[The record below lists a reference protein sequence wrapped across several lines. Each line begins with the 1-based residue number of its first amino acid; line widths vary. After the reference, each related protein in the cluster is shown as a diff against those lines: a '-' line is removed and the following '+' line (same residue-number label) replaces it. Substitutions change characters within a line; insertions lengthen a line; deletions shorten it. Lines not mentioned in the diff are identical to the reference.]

1 MNKILIVDDN
11 PTIHEDIR
19 KILCPP
25 KAASILSEVESSL
38 FGAPADEGN
47 DVQFQIDSAFQGQ
60 EGLAKVEQAL
70 AAGTPY
76 SMAFMDVRMPPGW
89 DGVETIGHIWEK
101 YPELQVVICTAYTD
115 HSWADITRILGRS
128 DNFVILKK
136 PFDDVELLQLAH
148 ALTKKWELKRQVQ
161 DRMASLDE
169 MVRVRTREL
178 CASEERFQKAF
189 QASSVPMAILRSD
202 NQACVEVNDSFI
214 ALTARTRQETV
225 GSSPARLEQLILPQD
240 YERLLP
246 RLQNGGSLRD
256 YSCRVHRN
264 GKEVRDTVI
273 SVEPVKLG
281 SEDCLLLA
289 LHDVTEQRQ
298 LELQLRH
305 SQKMEAIG
313 QLAAG
318 IAHDFNN
325 LLTIIQ
331 GHAGIQ
337 LSRSGLDQEAAQ
349 SFDQVAQAAQ
359 RAAALTRQL
368 LAFSR
373 KQVMQRRPLL
383 LNETISG
390 MEPML
395 LRILGETIALE
406 CQCETGLGPVIADED
421 TIEQVIMN
429 LVVNA
434 HDAMSTGGKLR
445 IAAEPVELDAVAAKR
460 HPDAREGKFV
470 RLSVTDTGSGMD
482 TAVLVRIFEPF
493 FTTKPKD
500 KGTGLGLSTVYGI
513 VKQHEGWVEVESK
526 RNVGSTF
533 SVFLPL
539 SEHAEYVPAEPLPV
553 PEASGSEPAGETI
566 LLVEDEAPLRQ
577 FIASALAE
585 IGYKVLE
592 AEHGPAAISVWQM
605 AGQSIDLLL
614 TDMIMPNGLTGAAL
628 AKQLLEKSSRLHVIY
643 MSGYS
648 PELVENADRLVEGVN
663 FLSKPFDLS
672 HLINAV
678 RNCLKGKLESPLNTA
693 CATA

>member
-25 KAASILSEVESSL
+25 KVPGILSEVESSL
-38 FGAPADEGN
+38 FGAPSDEECN
-47 DVQFQIDSAFQGQ
+47 VQFQVDSAFQGL
-60 EGLAKVEQAL
+60 EGYNKVNQAL
-70 AAGTPY
+70 TEGAPY
-76 SMAFMDVRMPPGW
+76 AMAFVDVRMPPGW
-89 DGVETIGHIWEK
+89 DGIETIAQIWDK
-101 YPELQVVICTAYTD
+101 YPDLQVVICTAYTD
-115 HSWADITRILGRS
+115 HSWSDITRILGRS

-148 ALTKKWELKRQVQ
+148 ALTKKWELNRQVQ
-161 DRMASLDE
+161 DRMAGLDE
-169 MVRVRTREL
+169 MVRTRTKEL
-178 CASEERFQKAF
+178 RASEERFQKAF
-189 QASSVPMAILRSD
+189 QAVSVPMAILRSE
-202 NQACVEVNDSFI
+202 NQACVEVNDSFL
-214 ALTARTRQETV
+214 ALTARSRQEIV
-225 GSSPARLEQLILPQD
+225 GASPAKLEQLIDPPD
-240 YERLLP
+240 YERLLT
-246 RLQNGGSLRD
+246 RLENGGSVRD
-256 YSCRVHRN
+256 YNCRVHRN
-264 GKEVRDTVI
+264 TNDVRETVI

-281 SEDCLLLA
+281 SDECLLLA

-331 GHAGIQ
+331 GHASIQ
-337 LSRSGLDQEAAQ
+337 LSRTGLDQQAAD
-349 SFDQVAQAAQ
+349 SFDHVAQAAH

-383 LNETISG
+383 LNETIAR
-390 MEPML
+390 MQPML
-395 LRILGETIALE
+395 LRIIGETITLE
-406 CQCETGLGPVIADED
+406 CRCAPGLGPVVADED
-421 TIEQVIMN
+421 TIEQLVMN

-434 HDAMSTGGKLR
+434 HDAMSTGGNLR
-445 IAAEPVELDAVAAKR
+445 ITAEPVELDASAARR
-460 HPDAREGKFV
+460 HPDARAGKFV
-470 RLSVTDTGSGMD
+470 RLSVADTGSGMD
-482 TAVLVRIFEPF
+482 TTILVRIFEPF

-526 RNVGSTF
+526 RNIGSTF

-539 SEHAEYVPAEPLPV
+539 CEHPANLPPESLSVAETLGP
-553 PEASGSEPAGETI
+553 EPAGETI
-566 LLVEDEAPLRQ
+566 LLVEDEAALRE
-577 FIASALAE
+577 FIASALVE
-585 IGYKVLE
+585 IGYKVLQ
-592 AEHGPAAISVWQM
+592 AGDGPAAINVWHLAAQP
-605 AGQSIDLLL
+605 IDLLL

-628 AKQLLEKSSRLHVIY
+628 AKRLLEKSSRLHVIY

-663 FLSKPFDLS
+663 FLSKPFDVS
-672 HLINAV
+672 QLINAV
-678 RNCLKGKLESPLNTA
+678 RNCLKGKLASPLNTA
-693 CATA
+693 GAAA